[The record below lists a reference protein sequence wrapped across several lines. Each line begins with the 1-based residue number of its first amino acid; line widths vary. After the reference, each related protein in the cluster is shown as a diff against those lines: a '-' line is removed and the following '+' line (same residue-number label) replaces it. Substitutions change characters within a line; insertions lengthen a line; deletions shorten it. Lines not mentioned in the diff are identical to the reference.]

1 MVYVKYGW
9 PGLAL
14 AKNLARNLDK
24 GVEMKASRVRIVGS
38 AAGALFADWNGGIAQ
53 AAGVRNSVV
62 AHRFRR
68 MVYRRQR
75 HVRSS
80 ATSRMT
86 ATASSIRSSCRENL
100 AFVNGLAWGN
110 FAGGVKDDLG
120 GGAHSVTVG
129 GIQYTLATTTLAG
142 SGVNKV
148 QNWTLQW
155 TDTNGA
161 AAPNF
166 PATID
171 LALQWNGGNRDVFYL
186 FDDVELASGP
196 TSGSGVVD
204 IRVMNPRGN
213 SDIGT
218 SHLEVFFTDAI
229 ASEPLTGP
237 PGVDVE
243 GNDVA
248 VVPIP
253 EPASILLVG
262 AASRFGLARRRRVA

>member
-1 MVYVKYGW
+1 
-9 PGLAL
+9 
-14 AKNLARNLDK
+14 
-24 GVEMKASRVRIVGS
+24 MKASRVRIVGS
-38 AAGALFADWNGGIAQ
+38 LLGAALFAGLGMAGIAQ
-53 AAGVRNSVV
+53 AAPGYCNNSFGGAPIQTDGLAVGNATFTIVGNDIADDCYGIVDTGSSDV
-62 AHRFRR
+62 AN
-68 MVYRRQR
+68 
-75 HVRSS
+75 
-80 ATSRMT
+80 
-86 ATASSIRSSCRENL
+86 NL
-100 AFVNGLAWGN
+100 AFVNGLAWGI

-229 ASEPLTGP
+229 PLTGP
-237 PGVDVE
+237 TGVDVE
-243 GNDVA
+243 GNEGA
-248 VVPIP
+248 TAPIP
-253 EPASILLVG
+253 EPASVLLFG
-262 AASRFGLARRRRVA
+262 AALAGFGLARRRRVA